1 MRSRYNGYGALL
13 LLLFLPAFIWGWLVW
28 CLIVV
33 LIVLLIILW
42 KVISHSKQ
50 KFVTW
55 EQPAQPIPVYK
66 REYRKT
72 YVDENGYKRYK
83 DNEKL
88 VHRKVAFKHLY
99 DYPKYPKR
107 FRSYDVHHI
116 DGNKTNNSPEN
127 LQILTRKEH
136 KKIHGK

>member
-1 MRSRYNGYGALL
+1 MGLL
-13 LLLFLPAFIWGWLVW
+13 LTI
-28 CLIVV
+28 
-33 LIVLLIILW
+33 LLIIIIWVLW
-42 KVISHSKQ
+42 RYYKYKKQ
-50 KFVTW
+50 KSITIDSIGYEIDSYE
-55 EQPAQPIPVYK
+55 EQNSILIDN
-66 REYRKT
+66 R
-72 YVDENGYKRYK
+72 GYER
-83 DNEKL
+83 DGFGKL

-116 DGNKTNNSPEN
+116 DGNKLNNSKNN

>member
-1 MRSRYNGYGALL
+1 MRIKYDCYGVLF

-42 KVISHSKQ
+42 KIISHLKQ
-50 KFVTW
+50 K
-55 EQPAQPIPVYK
+55 AQPIPIYK

-72 YVDENGYKRYK
+72 YIDENGYKRYK

-88 VHRKVAFKHLY
+88 VHRQIAYKIY
-99 DYPKYPKR
+99 RNSRGKYSQR
-107 FRSYDVHHI
+107 FGSYDIHHI
-116 DGNKTNNSPEN
+116 DRNKLNNRPSN
-127 LQILTRKEH
+127 LKILTREEH
-136 KKIHGK
+136 KAEHGF